1 MFTRRIFLTEYLF
14 SKLQKEA
21 SAEMM
26 LSKTDLFRVSSA
38 ITNLNC
44 SVFVFEVNEDLQE
57 LLKKERITLLA
68 ANSFVDNPDNVIKDL
83 KA

>member
-14 SKLQKEA
+14 SKLQKEE

-38 ITNLNC
+38 NTNLNC
-44 SVFVFEVNEDLQE
+44 YVFVFEVNEDLQE
-57 LLKKERITLLA
+57 LFKKERITLLA